1 MPTLGD
7 RRASVREP
15 AASVRGPAIDR
26 LVAMI
31 LRHVA
36 ILVGAT
42 ALAVCAL
49 LYAFAP
55 AVPHSVLGWAALAG
69 LGIPAWLFLEWLGGA
84 VLGSGFLTRRSSGMR
99 ILLGVPAVLVLA
111 AIGWLCVWL
120 VQAAV
125 ASAP

>member
-1 MPTLGD
+1 M
-7 RRASVREP
+7 V
-15 AASVRGPAIDR
+15 
-26 LVAMI
+26 
-31 LRHVA
+31 LRHVS
-36 ILVGAT
+36 ILVGGT
-42 ALAVCAL
+42 VVVLCAL

-84 VLGSGFLTRRSSGMR
+84 VLGSGFLTRLASGMR
-99 ILLGVPAVLVLA
+99 VLLGVPVLLVLA

-120 VQAAV
+120 VQVAV